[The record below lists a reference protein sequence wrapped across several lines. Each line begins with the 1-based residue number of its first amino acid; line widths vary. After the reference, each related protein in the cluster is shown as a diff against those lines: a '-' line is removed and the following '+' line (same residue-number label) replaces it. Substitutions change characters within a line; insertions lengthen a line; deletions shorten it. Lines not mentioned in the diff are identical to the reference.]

1 MSPTSKET
9 AAIVLDCQDH
19 GESDQIVTFF
29 CEDIGRMTG
38 IAKGAKRSQ
47 KRFVNK
53 LELFS
58 SLRLRYTE
66 SRRSNLVF
74 IAEAE
79 LVDSFLRLRQ
89 NMSLYMAATVIRE
102 LTLSATRDLE
112 GDDGFFALLQWGLR
126 AMDGQRPHSSRDLPC
141 HKRLHLNARSS
152 VIPGGG
158 PRISR
163 PSLVGVPGRR
173 PLCTHSW
180 SEGHSALPVQRS
192 VMNILALFQ
201 IKFFEQIGYRPNLDS
216 CLRCHQPFSVAQE
229 YGFDSRGGGIVCGR
243 CQKEQGQ
250 ASAIALSRGTI
261 KILASAQNQP
271 LHRLHCLQLSG
282 SGLREA
288 LSFLTHY
295 GHHLLQREICS
306 LKPFSDLRWQG

>member
-53 LELFS
+53 LELFT

-89 NMSLYMAATVIRE
+89 NTSLYMAATVIRE

-126 AMDGQRPHSSRDLPC
+126 TMDGQRLHVGRDVKYRTRPPLNGCSCALPGAAP
-141 HKRLHLNARSS
+141 K
-152 VIPGGG
+152 
-158 PRISR
+158 ISR
-163 PSLVGVPGRR
+163 PPLVGVPGRR
-173 PLCTHSW
+173 PLVPHFK
-180 SEGHSALPVQRS
+180 SEGHSLPVQLS

-216 CLRCHQPFSVAQE
+216 CLRCYQPFSVAQE

-243 CQKEQGQ
+243 CQKEQGH
-250 ASAIALSRGTI
+250 SSVLPLSRGTI
-261 KILASAQNQP
+261 KILASAQDQP

-288 LSFLTHY
+288 LALFTHY

-306 LKPFSDLRWQG
+306 LKPFSDLR

>member
-1 MSPTSKET
+1 MSPASKET

-29 CEDIGRMTG
+29 CKDIGRMTG

-66 SRRSNLVF
+66 SRTSNLVF

-89 NMSLYMAATVIRE
+89 NMPLYMAATVIRE

-126 AMDGQRPHSSRDLPC
+126 TVDGQRLHPDRDPGYPRRPPLNGCSCALPG
-141 HKRLHLNARSS
+141 AE
-152 VIPGGG
+152 PAMG
-158 PRISR
+158 R
-163 PSLVGVPGRR
+163 PPLVVVPGRHPAIPR
-173 PLCTHSW
+173 SRSTDHS
-180 SEGHSALPVQRS
+180 SLPVQLS
-192 VMNILALFQ
+192 VMNVLALFQ

-216 CLRCHQPFSVAQE
+216 CLRCHQPFSVDQE

-243 CQKEQGQ
+243 CRGEQGE
-250 ASAIALSRGTI
+250 SSLTPLSRGTI
-261 KILASAQNQP
+261 RILASAQNQP
-271 LHRLHCLQLSG
+271 LHRLHCLQISR

-306 LKPFSDLRWQG
+306 LKAFL

>member
-1 MSPTSKET
+1 MSPTSKEI

-74 IAEAE
+74 IVEAE

-89 NMSLYMAATVIRE
+89 NTSLYMAATVIRE

-126 AMDGQRPHSSRDLPC
+126 TMDGQRLHASRDVKYR
-141 HKRLHLNARSS
+141 KRPPLNGCSCALSGAA
-152 VIPGGG
+152 PK
-158 PRISR
+158 ISR
-163 PSLVGVPGRR
+163 PPLIGVPGRR
-173 PLCTHSW
+173 PLVPHFR
-180 SEGHSALPVQRS
+180 SEGHSSLPVQLS

-216 CLRCHQPFSVAQE
+216 CLRCHQPFSVAHE

-243 CQKEQGQ
+243 CQNEQGQ
-250 ASAIALSRGTI
+250 SSVLPISRGTI
-261 KILASAQNQP
+261 KILASAQDQP

-288 LSFLTHY
+288 LSLLTHY

-306 LKPFSDLRWQG
+306 LKPFSDLR